1 MYAIAATW
9 WRARGQIDLETLHR
23 RGAPGAPA
31 AGKLLAGLLRDDEVA
46 AIAERAN
53 EARTPDRHP
62 AEHVSGDG
70 RYRADVLAVELHE
83 AVTAGACPNSAKK
96 TGIRFSGWGAPK

>member
-1 MYAIAATW
+1 MRVGGGEFGEEPPQHDDEPI
-9 WRARGQIDLETLHR
+9 R
-23 RGAPGAPA
+23 
-31 AGKLLAGLLRDDEVA
+31 LAQLGLLRDDEIA
-46 AIAERAN
+46 AIAARAA
-53 EARTPDRHP
+53 EARTRIGTP

-70 RYRADVLAVELHE
+70 GYRPDVLAVELHE

>member
-1 MYAIAATW
+1 MNRYGCSEI
-9 WRARGQIDLETLHR
+9 
-23 RGAPGAPA
+23 
-31 AGKLLAGLLRDDEVA
+31 GLLRDDEIA
-46 AIAERAN
+46 AIAERAA
-53 EARTPDRHP
+53 EARARIGTP

-70 RYRADVLAVELHE
+70 RYRPDVLAVELHE